1 MLDKRMKIIITE
13 SQYKMLLESNTDS
26 MQSLIDMA
34 FDQVKENCEGGYYIR
49 SHQNLICDPVD
60 VIEEI
65 KVVDVSKVTSMD
77 YFEKNKMDVIHIKV
91 NCYIDSIYEYNNLDN
106 FIYELQEESRNIIGG
121 KFVTL
126 EIVETINKRKDFNW

>member
-1 MLDKRMKIIITE
+1 MKIIITE

-26 MQSLIDMA
+26 IQSLIDMA

-60 VIEEI
+60 MIEEI

-77 YFEKNKMDVIHIKV
+77 YFEKNKTESINITID
-91 NCYIDSIYEYNNLDN
+91 CYIDSVYEYNNLEN
-106 FIYELQEESRNIIGG
+106 FIYELQEAARNVIGVKVIIIS
-121 KFVTL
+121 VRD
-126 EIVETINKRKDFNW
+126 IINKRKDFNW